1 MRTLVMG
8 AFGTSLVLAAT
19 AAPALA
25 QTAIA
30 PTIGAADAK
39 SHVGQTAIVEAA
51 VSDVR
56 TARSGVTFIDMD
68 GRYPDNRFVAVIFV
82 SDLAK
87 FPGVQ
92 GLAGKTV
99 TVSGPVELYQGRP
112 EIILRSAEQ
121 LQPK

>member
-1 MRTLVMG
+1 MRSFAIGLFFV
-8 AFGTSLVLAAT
+8 AT
-19 AAPALA
+19 AVPALA
-25 QTAIA
+25 ETVQA

-39 SHVGQTAIVEAA
+39 SHVGQTAVVEAA

-99 TVSGPVELYQGRP
+99 AVSGPVELYQGRP

-121 LQPK
+121 LRPK

>member
-1 MRTLVMG
+1 MRTFAIGL
-8 AFGTSLVLAAT
+8 FLAAT
-19 AAPALA
+19 MTPASA
-25 QTAIA
+25 QTAPA
-30 PTIGAADAK
+30 PTIGTADAK
-39 SHVGQTAIVEAA
+39 SHIGQTAVVEAA

-87 FPGVQ
+87 FPDVK

-99 TVSGPVELYQGRP
+99 AVSGPVELYQGRP

-121 LQPK
+121 LRAK